1 MSDLTGRTVVITG
14 GNSGIGLA
22 MAHGVGAAGA
32 AVVIWS
38 RTPSRNAEAV
48 AELVDAGIAA
58 SAVDCDTADEA
69 AVAAAMR
76 ETLDRHGSI
85 DSLIANAGIGA
96 SQPYTETSLEDW
108 HRVMRTNLDG
118 TFLTTREAAR
128 HFVERGNGGSMVVV
142 SSMISR
148 YGGAT
153 QAAYTT
159 SKTGLI
165 GLGRTLAVELARHRV
180 RVNILV
186 PGWTSTPMTAGL
198 EADERF
204 IRATTA
210 RTPVRRWG
218 DASEFAALAV
228 FLADPSMTFH
238 TGNEVVVDGG
248 YTIF

>member
-22 MAHGVGAAGA
+22 MAHGVGRAGA
-32 AVVIWS
+32 AVVLWS
-38 RTPSRNAEAV
+38 RTESRNAEAV
-48 AELVDAGIAA
+48 DELTEAGITA
-58 SAVDCDTADEA
+58 SSVGCDTTDEA
-69 AVAAAMR
+69 AVAAAME
-76 ETLDRHGSI
+76 ETLARHGSI
-85 DSLIANAGIGA
+85 DSMIANAGIGA
-96 SQPYTETSLEDW
+96 SVPFAETTLDEW
-108 HRVMRTNLDG
+108 HRVLQTNLDG
-118 TFLTTREAAR
+118 TFLCTREAAR
-128 HFVERGNGGSMVVV
+128 HFIERGEGGSMVVV

-148 YGGAT
+148 YGGAG

-165 GLGRTLAVELARHRV
+165 GLGRVLAVELARHRV

-186 PGWTSTPMTAGL
+186 PGWTSTPMTAPL

-204 IRATTA
+204 VRATTA

-218 DASEFAALAV
+218 TADEFAEVAA
-228 FLADPSMTFH
+228 FLADPALTFH